1 MTLKRANVFLFQQQM
16 AASRAS
22 RLDQLDKPIQLSTV
36 LPHSQST
43 DSSVSQRAECY
54 VPETELLPILRN
66 NSSHTSELLLPD
78 DLHYPLP
85 EMRDSECQTRESLF
99 HMASFTPNSS
109 GGDSLTP
116 PPPPPPPSTRP
127 PR

>member
-1 MTLKRANVFLFQQQM
+1 M

-22 RLDQLDKPIQLSTV
+22 RLDQVGKPVNDVQLSTV
-36 LPHSQST
+36 LPPLSHST
-43 DSSVSQRAECY
+43 DSSMSQRAECY

-66 NSSHTSELLLPD
+66 SGHTDELMMHD
-78 DLHYPLP
+78 DLHFP

-109 GGDSLTP
+109 GGESYTP
-116 PPPPPPPSTRP
+116 PPPPPPPTSRP
-127 PR
+127 PK